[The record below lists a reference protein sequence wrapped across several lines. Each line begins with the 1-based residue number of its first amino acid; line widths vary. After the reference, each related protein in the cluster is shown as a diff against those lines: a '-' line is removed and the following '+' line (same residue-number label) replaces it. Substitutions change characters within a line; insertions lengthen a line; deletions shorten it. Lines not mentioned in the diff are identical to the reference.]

1 MLRRRQARKQQT
13 ENIMST
19 YTYNLIAGMPL
30 GGVHA
35 HNLNTANI
43 AKRAKNIALFLIAP
57 FVGLAY
63 LLAFPVI
70 GFGMLVWVA
79 AKAVMKSGKA
89 RPVAL
94 AIAAPVIALGFVT
107 VGPLVA
113 LGALA
118 FTGAKAL
125 LKA

>member
-1 MLRRRQARKQQT
+1 
-13 ENIMST
+13 MSA
-19 YTYNLIAGMPL
+19 YTHNLIAGNGPL
-30 GGVHA
+30 AGMHFGRVHA
-35 HNLNTANI
+35 HTAHTATI
-43 AKRAKNIALFLIAP
+43 VKRAKNVALFLVAP

-70 GFGMLVWVA
+70 GFGMLAWVA
-79 AKAVMKSGKA
+79 AKAIMKSDTA

-94 AIAAPVIALGFVT
+94 AIAAPVIALVFVT
-107 VGPLVA
+107 IGPIVA

-118 FTGAKAL
+118 ATGAKAL